1 MKCPKCNT
9 EIFGKQETC
18 PLCGHA
24 LDGSSVGEAPE
35 SVRRNLESS
44 ENRVKEILSAR
55 ASRSTD
61 VSGDLIYGDH
71 RGEEPRE
78 FTHTVDAITD
88 VNSDIEFNTATPSD
102 FGFDEPVG
110 VLSSKEAAGGGED
123 SSALSKT
130 KTLLRVNRAAR
141 SRRVE
146 PASENEE
153 LEKLNR
159 KIGLGE
165 TEHGR
170 GSARAKRQKQ
180 QKQHKPVER
189 REKAE
194 RKKQRN
200 PIGSVIK
207 GHLPQIIKVVC
218 GVAALVVLMF
228 VISAIVRGCSASVAN
243 VSKDDY
249 PVIYLKG
256 NALISQYGGTS
267 TTLSENTVNENT
279 YPAPAEGEEPVTYD
293 KLSLVT
299 DEGLVKISENGKY
312 IYYIDHYDVVN
323 KYGSLNAV
331 EVKSGKKTV
340 IAEEVSNSFVL
351 TPDGEK
357 VMYLA
362 GADSTGNMGSLYSR
376 DLSEKESLKI
386 NDDMDSG
393 TFVFSQN
400 EDNVLFI
407 QNFDNASY
415 SGDLYIKNIRKKNS
429 EKRKIDSE
437 VYSVFGSDRT
447 GKVFVYAKEYNVS
460 SGVYDVYIKSE
471 DSEKKRV
478 VEQAKTPP
486 VITKTLDMMYVYG
499 VLENGSQSLYA
510 TNTLS
515 GEKEKIASG
524 VSDIVQMSSDEKI
537 IIFNKVYENNM
548 ADYYLYNL
556 SGEQLKIA
564 SNVHT
569 LKNTDFYGLRQFD
582 ISADFSKVTYIS
594 SFDTQRG
601 GGALYS
607 VGFEDGKTSDSVKV
621 ADNAYACSISD
632 NGKLIYYANNYN
644 AEHNNVNIYRY
655 KNGENTLVLGEI
667 DAKKFSFTND
677 GMNILYQTGVDE
689 SGAGS
694 LAISSDDAKSVTLGD
709 GVYAFFQTSSGD
721 IFMIKNVT
729 DSSYGVYITNEKGSE
744 NATLDTDI
752 SGIVKY

>member
-18 PLCGHA
+18 PLCGYA
-24 LDGSSVGEAPE
+24 LDGSPVSETPD
-35 SVRRNLESS
+35 SVRRSLESS
-44 ENRVKEILSAR
+44 ENRVNEILSAR
-55 ASRSTD
+55 ARRSTD
-61 VSGDLIYGDH
+61 VSGDLMYGGH
-71 RGEEPRE
+71 FGEETRE
-78 FTHTVDAITD
+78 FTHTVDEIVD
-88 VNSDIEFNTATPSD
+88 VNSDIEFNTAKPSD

-110 VLSSKEAAGGGED
+110 TFHSNGAAHSASGGGED
-123 SSALSKT
+123 KLASEKT
-130 KTLLRVNRAAR
+130 GTLFRVNRAAK
-141 SRRVE
+141 RREVE
-146 PASENEE
+146 IPTENEE
-153 LEKLNR
+153 LVKLNR
-159 KIGLGE
+159 KVGIAEPKGD
-165 TEHGR
+165 R
-170 GSARAKRQKQ
+170 RAKKT
-180 QKQHKPVER
+180 KK
-189 REKAE
+189 REKPAKSKKE
-194 RKKQRN
+194 KKEKKQLN
-200 PIGSVIK
+200 PIGKSIS
-207 GHLPQIIKVVC
+207 GHLPQIIKGAC
-218 GVAALVVLMF
+218 CVAALVVLMF
-228 VISAIVRGCSASVAN
+228 VIAAVVRGCSASVAT
-243 VSKDDY
+243 VSEDDT
-249 PVIYLKG
+249 PLIYLKG
-256 NALISQYGGTS
+256 NSLISQYKGTS

-299 DEGLVKISENGKY
+299 DGNLVKISENGKY
-312 IYYIDHYDVVN
+312 IYYIDNYDVVN
-323 KYGSLNAV
+323 KHGSLNAV
-331 EVKSGKKTV
+331 EVKNGKKTV
-340 IAEEVSNSFVL
+340 IAEEAASSFVL

-357 VMYLA
+357 VLYLA

-393 TFVFSQN
+393 KFVFSQDEN
-400 EDNVLFI
+400 NVLFI
-407 QNFDNASY
+407 QNFDNSSY

-478 VEQAKTPP
+478 VEQAMTPP

-524 VSDIVQMSSDEKI
+524 VSDIVKMSDDEKI

-556 SGEQLKIA
+556 NGEQLKIA

-569 LKNTDFYGLRQFD
+569 LKNTDFYGLSQFD

-594 SFDTQRG
+594 SFDTQKG
-601 GGALYS
+601 GGALYGIS
-607 VGFEDGKTSDSVKV
+607 FEDGKTADSVKI
-621 ADNAYACSISD
+621 ADDAYACSISND
-632 NGKLIYYANNYN
+632 GKLIYYANNYN

-655 KNGENTLVLGEI
+655 KKSENALVLGEVN
-667 DAKKFSFTND
+667 AKKFSFTND

-689 SGAGS
+689 TGMGS
-694 LAISSDDAKSVTLGD
+694 LAISSDDAKSLTLGD
-709 GVYAFFQTSSGD
+709 GVYAFFQTANGD

-729 DSSYGVYITNEKGSE
+729 DSSYSIYITDEKGSK
-744 NATLDTDI
+744 NATLDTDV